1 MGLWKEVPERGNEDK
16 LGKEG
21 GRNGEKQG
29 KKKGNGEVNAK

>member
-16 LGKEG
+16 SEKEG

-29 KKKGNGEVNAK
+29 EKKEMVK